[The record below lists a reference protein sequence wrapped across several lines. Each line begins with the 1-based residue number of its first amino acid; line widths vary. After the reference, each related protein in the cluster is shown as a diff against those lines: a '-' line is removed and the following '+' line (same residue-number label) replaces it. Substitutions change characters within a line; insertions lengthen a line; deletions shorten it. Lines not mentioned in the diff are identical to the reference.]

1 MKTPPSTYRLISSCM
16 YMHVKKGL
24 TQVKHHYNLS
34 ISDKWLGE
42 KISNHLNL
50 EIIPK
55 LLYNGYNSNCPKK
68 RDNQSWNYFREMVS
82 LGPYKILN
90 NIINKL
96 CFPYTPKLI
105 KLVKCCSAQTLQI
118 SCELL
123 LKHQK
128 GKLLFHIPNGR
139 WNCNTKNTASLSF
152 SFSYLI
158 FLF

>member
-1 MKTPPSTYRLISSCM
+1 
-16 YMHVKKGL
+16 
-24 TQVKHHYNLS
+24 
-34 ISDKWLGE
+34 
-42 KISNHLNL
+42 
-50 EIIPK
+50 
-55 LLYNGYNSNCPKK
+55 
-68 RDNQSWNYFREMVS
+68 MVS

-128 GKLLFHIPNGR
+128 GKLLLQYKKHRFLVI
-139 WNCNTKNTASLSF
+139 F
-152 SFSYLI
+152 ILI
-158 FLF
+158 FDISFLNTETFDDVDSM